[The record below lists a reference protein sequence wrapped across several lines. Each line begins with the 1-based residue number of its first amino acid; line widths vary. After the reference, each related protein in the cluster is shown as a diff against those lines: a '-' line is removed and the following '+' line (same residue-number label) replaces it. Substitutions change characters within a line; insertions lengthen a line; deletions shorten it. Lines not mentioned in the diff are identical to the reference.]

1 MNHKNKLV
9 MKKWAKHL
17 TFLQR
22 RNTNG
27 QLAHEKILGVI
38 NHQGNVN
45 RDHSETVLYIHQDG
59 Y

>member
-1 MNHKNKLV
+1 